1 MNKIIEHQNDR
12 IVLDR
17 LSAQRNLY
25 SAAKRWRNLRF
36 LLCVLTIVVLSVIK
50 TFFFDNQTLAIILGL
65 VVFVS
70 LLLGP
75 VFNKQISRNRTLA
88 ARIQQFLETEL
99 FELPW
104 DENLC
109 GIQPIAEEVY
119 DHKSSKIPARLY
131 DWYDKGIGDVQDH
144 NTAVLL
150 CQRENM
156 SYDSHIRTSFT
167 RLCLWSGII
176 LCVGIVAIA
185 IILYKDDILSI
196 IMFGLIPIMPIVR
209 WIQSIRNEDERD
221 RGVRSILGALIKEEM
236 ENALK
241 GKDVRQSTLKQ
252 IQNNMFIH
260 RKEGYLVPDWYYYV
274 CREKSEDRAAYG
286 VQDFL
291 AIYKT
296 LTTP

>member
-1 MNKIIEHQNDR
+1 MNKIIEHQNDQ

-36 LLCVLTIVVLSVIK
+36 LLCVLTIVILSVIRA
-50 TFFFDNQTLAIILGL
+50 FFFDNQTMAIILVL

-75 VFNKQISRNRTLA
+75 VFNKQISKNRTLA
-88 ARIQQFLETEL
+88 ARIQQLLETEL

-104 DENLC
+104 EESIC
-109 GIQPIAEEVY
+109 GLQPMAEDVF
-119 DHKSSKIPARLY
+119 DHKSSNIPARLY

-156 SYDSHIRTSFT
+156 NYDSHIRSSFT
-167 RLCLWSGII
+167 RLCIWSGII
-176 LCVGIVAIA
+176 LCVGIAAIA

-196 IMFGLIPIMPIVR
+196 IMFGLIPITPIVR
-209 WIQSIRNEDERD
+209 WIQSVRNEDERD
-221 RGVRSILGALIKEEM
+221 RGVRSTLGALIKEEM

-241 GKDVRQSTLKQ
+241 GKAVRQSVLKQ
-252 IQNNMFIH
+252 IQNNMFTH
-260 RKEGYLVPDWYYYV
+260 RKEGYLVPDWYYCV
-274 CREKSEDRAAYG
+274 CRAKSEDRAAYG

-291 AIYKT
+291 TKYKT